1 MCKITKAVD
10 SCGRGSPEIPTAR
23 GFRVITGPETCH
35 LVLIL
40 TPALLLALT
49 GADLIRGDRG
59 CNEQQWELRFDSRL
73 AEEERC
79 PHSEQRPCFIE
90 IVTILEFHA
99 VPTLQLR

>member
-40 TPALLLALT
+40 TPALLLAMVQPSSEVT
-49 GADLIRGDRG
+49 GGAMSTTG
-59 CNEQQWELRFDSRL
+59 ELRFDSTL

-99 VPTLQLR
+99 VPTLQRG